1 MRVGTTRPAGT
12 WTGSPTA
19 QSPRCTSD
27 EARRLRHNYVG
38 TEHLLLGLAREGG
51 GMAGKVL
58 SDLGID
64 LAEVRRTVESVVGE
78 GDRFLAHVAPREIG
92 LTPRAQTALRLAV
105 DEARRLEQDRIG
117 TEHLLLG
124 LLAEGHG
131 VAAGI
136 LNRNGAYL
144 PDVRARVHAA
154 RDAGGGSSTA
164 PTQP

>member
-1 MRVGTTRPAGT
+1 MILTASSVRMTGPRRSETGARLGRLPRVAAWTTRPAGT

-117 TEHLLLG
+117 T
-124 LLAEGHG
+124 
-131 VAAGI
+131 
-136 LNRNGAYL
+136 
-144 PDVRARVHAA
+144 
-154 RDAGGGSSTA
+154 
-164 PTQP
+164 